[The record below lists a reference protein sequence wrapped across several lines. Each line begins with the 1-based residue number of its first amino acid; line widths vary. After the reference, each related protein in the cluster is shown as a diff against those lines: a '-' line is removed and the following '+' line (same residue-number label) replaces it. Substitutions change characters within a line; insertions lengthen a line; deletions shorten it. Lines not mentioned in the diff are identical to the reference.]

1 MLIYPES
8 TGGCKLGSGK
18 VSMANTRKCIVIVDN
33 IFAQQYIILLH
44 KTNTVS
50 CIVLHWSESPWLLFS
65 STSVLQVFP
74 YILNIFRSV
83 EPLR

>member
-1 MLIYPES
+1 MLLYPES

-33 IFAQQYIILLH
+33 IFAQQYIILFH

-50 CIVLHWSESPWLLFS
+50 CIVLALE
-65 STSVLQVFP
+65 
-74 YILNIFRSV
+74 
-83 EPLR
+83 